1 MFSVNLSA
9 GHRHVVDFLLENFPE
24 LEFTE
29 CVCNTFPD
37 IIQDTVVNF
46 FKELPSSSKDEDSL
60 FPVSKYNFFTISMS

>member
-1 MFSVNLSA
+1 M
-9 GHRHVVDFLLENFPE
+9 VDFLLENFPE

-60 FPVSKYNFFTISMS
+60 FPVSKYSFITISMS